1 MFEEF
6 LSPVILYER
15 IISYCH
21 KNKILYY
28 ISRCTNFIYDKLFF
42 MNNGSIYE
50 GMMGGMWLKQ
60 KKGNGI
66 PQIFK
71 FPHLKI
77 ADFFKFFCALIY

>member
-1 MFEEF
+1 M
-6 LSPVILYER
+6 
-15 IISYCH
+15 H
-21 KNKILYY
+21 
-28 ISRCTNFIYDKLFF
+28 KLFF

-66 PQIFK
+66 SQIFK

-77 ADFFKFFCALIY
+77 ADFFKFFVLSFIEK

>member
-1 MFEEF
+1 
-6 LSPVILYER
+6 
-15 IISYCH
+15 
-21 KNKILYY
+21 
-28 ISRCTNFIYDKLFF
+28 

-77 ADFFKFFCALIY
+77 ADFFKFFYALIYWKVNRVASANDSLYAHIIPK